1 MSATPSNAANPL
13 RGEAEVAGFRLRPS
27 FAALVAAEA
36 ELGSLFTLVDR
47 AADGA
52 MTLSEIA
59 ALFWHLINPRPDALD
74 RASFGEA
81 LAAAGLAALTQP
93 LRTILSQILQGR

>member
-1 MSATPSNAANPL
+1 MTSGGHGVANPL

-36 ELGSLFTLVDR
+36 ELGSLFALVDR
-47 AADGA
+47 AAEGA
-52 MTLSEIA
+52 LTLSEIA
-59 ALFWHLINPRPDALD
+59 ALFWHLVNPRPDGLD
-74 RASFGEA
+74 RDVFAQA
-81 LAAAGLAALTQP
+81 LADAGLAALTPP